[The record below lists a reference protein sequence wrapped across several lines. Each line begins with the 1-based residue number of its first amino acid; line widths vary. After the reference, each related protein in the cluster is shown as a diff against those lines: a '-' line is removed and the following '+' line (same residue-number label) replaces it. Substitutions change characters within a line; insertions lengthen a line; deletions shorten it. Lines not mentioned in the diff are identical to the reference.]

1 MSKYECIICEEKFDY
16 VSHLQN
22 HIKSCNIFCKYSC
35 DKCLQKFS
43 SKKSLILHM
52 NTICNN
58 ILDEINPNTTTL
70 VSGFV
75 NLEKY
80 DKEYS
85 NKNLDIYLDKGKK
98 LIELP
103 IPKIIFIEKELIDLL
118 PRNNLTQ
125 YVPFEFSDMW
135 LYSEY
140 ENIQTFSNYR
150 NNSKKDRNIYL
161 VTQLQKT
168 DWVNKAIEINPFE
181 TNQFMW
187 IDFGIFH
194 LSKNDIDFANKIINK
209 SKYLIH
215 NDTIHL
221 PSCNPYEYS
230 QEELNKIFL
239 SHPIFFFAGG
249 MFMGTKKSHLLF
261 DKLVKEKTFSLLNSK
276 MITWEVNIWYIIYK
290 ENPKLFSFYL
300 AGHDIRIFN

>member
-1 MSKYECIICEEKFDY
+1 M
-16 VSHLQN
+16 
-22 HIKSCNIFCKYSC
+22 
-35 DKCLQKFS
+35 
-43 SKKSLILHM
+43 
-52 NTICNN
+52 
-58 ILDEINPNTTTL
+58 TTL

-118 PRNNLTQ
+118 PHNNLTQ

-135 LYSEY
+135 LYSKY

-150 NNSKKDRNIYL
+150 THNPKKDRNIYL

-209 SKYLIH
+209 SKYLIPKIIH
-215 NDTIHL
+215 IDTIIHDTIHL
-221 PSCNPYEYS
+221 PSCDFYEYS

-239 SHPIFFFAGG
+239 IYPIFFFAGS
-249 MFMGTKKSHLLF
+249 MFMGTKESHLLF
-261 DKLVKEKTFSLLNSK
+261 DKLVKEKTSLLLNSK

-290 ENPKLFSFYL
+290 ENPKFFSFYL
-300 AGHDIRIFN
+300 ARHDISLFN